1 LITGPGGGEWL
12 EYKLEE
18 DSGDPTVLLTAE
30 EFVTISVENYPP
42 HESVGLLLL
51 VEYDIGVEI
60 DEGSQYDAVST
71 VKSALKQGDLLVSTV
86 SIGAAVFL
94 PLNENKFELRNILLA
109 EGEEPSADSL
119 SIELELETAELCRL
133 VSPNLIFLGEQ
144 SQQQRPT
151 GSDENE
157 QTDIV
162 VGFDLKVFD
171 KRREYKHGDI
181 LEGEDDDDDEN
192 EPIDDD
198 RSSAST
204 RKRKPMIQPSTV
216 KGGHVADYDDIE
228 PEPSIVGGSS
238 EASSLR
244 LDYQYYGTYEDS
256 LGSRHQ
262 DFSFQREPP
271 MMTRTTLLP
280 PSDPNSLLRRSLKT
294 QLSDADRRKPFPP
307 EDTEFLEARGEG
319 TRADPRPVFDP
330 NQRVAPH
337 SREMTRAS
345 KSRLSRHGFSDAIG
359 DSIIHTSPT
368 TLPNKYTREAKV
380 TQSVAYHPAVT
391 TGTLVPVDIDV
402 EATDP
407 LSISEVILQFGGYRV
422 GTLSSKRDGMKE
434 GAGMRSDHRTVAH
447 TPHAIYCTYQFYT
460 CQATRTEAM
469 RLLPPSD
476 TNSFSVLVREE
487 STSKR
492 VETPLLL
499 RHIIDSGNVS
509 TLEGYEFAEYLAYG
523 TLFIDVWDCDS
534 LIHIGVV
541 AFPLRSLMRQG
552 RSSSKITLECDIL
565 NHDLSV
571 VTDKHGLPT
580 SVMVDGQAPLGLV
593 VGSLSIIASNVGAE
607 GPKVKRKEQP
617 FMEHGL
623 NWRTSVAP
631 GKVISKR
638 PKNSVRARPLSE
650 SAPDLQQVLEDYRHS
665 NDSKPSAMKSLSAIR
680 GNEGLATL
688 TYDEVISLFKR
699 FKGTATG
706 TVQYEGPLLKLLD
719 VPSWS
724 AAIRKLIKMFKKSRL
739 RGNTLRNVCHPL
751 SIPALIPTS
760 LETLGIR

>member
-1 LITGPGGGEWL
+1 
-12 EYKLEE
+12 
-18 DSGDPTVLLTAE
+18 VLLTSE
-30 EFVTISVENYPP
+30 EFVAISVENYPP

-60 DEGSQYDAVST
+60 DEASQYDAVST
-71 VKSALKQGDLLVSTV
+71 VKAALKQGDLLVSTV

-94 PLNENKFELRNILLA
+94 PLNENTFELRNILLP

-119 SIELELETAELCRL
+119 SIELELETGELCRL
-133 VSPNLIFLGEQ
+133 VSPNLIFKGEQ
-144 SQQQRPT
+144 QHRVAE
-151 GSDENE
+151 SDENE
-157 QTDIV
+157 ANEIV

-171 KRREYKHGDI
+171 RRREYKHGD
-181 LEGEDDDDDEN
+181 LYEDDDDDQET
-192 EPIDDD
+192 IDDD
-198 RSSAST
+198 KSSVST
-204 RKRKPMIQPSTV
+204 KRRKPIIHPSSV
-216 KGGHVADYDDIE
+216 RGGPVDLDDFA

-244 LDYQYYGTYEDS
+244 LDFQYYGTFEDS
-256 LGSRHQ
+256 LASRHQ
-262 DFSFQREPP
+262 DYSFQREPLP
-271 MMTRTTLLP
+271 TRTALLP

-294 QLSDADRRKPFPP
+294 QLSDADRRKSAPQ
-307 EDTEFLEARGEG
+307 EDNEFLEARGEG
-319 TRADPRPVFDP
+319 TRADPRPLFDGSH
-330 NQRVAPH
+330 RVAPH

-359 DSIIHTSPT
+359 DSIIHASPPT
-368 TLPNKYTREAKV
+368 QPNKYTRDTKM
-380 TQSVAYHPAVT
+380 TQSVSYHPAVS
-391 TGTLVPVDIDV
+391 TGTLIPVDIDV

-407 LSISEVILQFGGYRV
+407 LSISEIIIQFGGYRV
-422 GTLSSKRDGMKE
+422 GTFSSKKDTGSAVMAE
-434 GAGMRSDHRTVAH
+434 GARSDHRTMH
-447 TPHAIYCTYQFYT
+447 TPHSIYCTYQFYT
-460 CQATRTEAM
+460 CHATRTEAM
-469 RLLPPSD
+469 RLLPPSE
-476 TNSFSVLVREE
+476 TNSFSVLVRED
-487 STSKR
+487 STSR
-492 VETPLLL
+492 RIETPLLL

-509 TLEGYEFAEYLAYG
+509 TLEGYEFAEYLAYS
-523 TLFIDVWDCDS
+523 TLYIDVWDSDS
-534 LIHIGVV
+534 LLHIGVV

-552 RSSSKITLECDIL
+552 RSSSKTTLECDIL

-571 VTDKHGLPT
+571 VMDKHGLPT

-593 VGSLSIIASNVGAE
+593 VGSLSIIASNVGTE
-607 GPKVKRKEQP
+607 GQKTKRKDQS

-631 GKVISKR
+631 GKVVSKR

-665 NDSKPSAMKSLSAIR
+665 NDSKPGAMKSLSSVR

-699 FKGTATG
+699 FKGTSAG

-739 RGNTLRNVCHPL
+739 RGNTLKNVPPTLPPPL
-751 SIPALIPTS
+751 PPS
-760 LETLGIR
+760 LLFLSDLP